1 MPPTFLRRAGL
12 ALTVGLLA
20 VGLTV
25 GASILFADD
34 PSSSTSP
41 PSNEH
46 VALLSAPTVAGQINV
61 LQGHLRRQPKD
72 ATSWSQLGL
81 AYIEQARIGGDPSFY
96 AKAQSVLATARR
108 VQTAEND
115 TALAGLAAL
124 AAARHEFSQALA
136 AADDSL
142 EINPNNPQALAIR
155 VDALTELGRYDEAL
169 AAATHADEIKPGLGT
184 FTRLA
189 YQFEL
194 RGDVVRASKLLSRAL
209 AGASTPADIAYV
221 RVHLGDLARGTGD
234 FALAARHYAAAL
246 AADPTDITATA
257 GLARVSDVKTALTLY
272 AKVVARRPEP
282 QYLIEYGDL
291 LTAAGR
297 RGEAAQQYA
306 VVETW
311 RKLAAANGVRTDLE
325 LALYEADHG
334 SPTRA
339 VATARAEWDRRH
351 SIHVADALGWALH
364 KAGKDREAL
373 GFANQAARTG
383 FRDATFAH
391 HRREILAALG
401 QSR

>member
-1 MPPTFLRRAGL
+1 MLLRRAGL

-25 GASILFADD
+25 GASILFTDD
-34 PSSSTSP
+34 SANLAAQ
-41 PSNEH
+41 PSNDH
-46 VALLSAPTVAGQINV
+46 VALLSALTVAGQIDV
-61 LQGHLRRQPKD
+61 LQGHLRNQPKD
-72 ATSWSQLGL
+72 AASWSQLGL
-81 AYIEQARIGGDPSFY
+81 AYIEQARIAGDPSYY
-96 AKAQSVLATARR
+96 AKADEVLATARR
-108 VQTAEND
+108 VQPTEND
-115 TALAGLAAL
+115 TALAGIAAL

-136 AADDSL
+136 AADKAL
-142 EINPNNPQALAIR
+142 EINANNTQALAIR

-169 AAATHADEIKPGLGT
+169 AAATHADQTKPGLGT

-194 RGDVVRASKLLSRAL
+194 RGDVVGASKLLERAL
-209 AGASTPADIAYV
+209 AAASTPADIAYV
-221 RVHLGDLARGTGD
+221 RVHLGDLARGAGD
-234 FALAARHYAAAL
+234 RAAAARHYDAAL
-246 AADPTDITATA
+246 AADRSDITATA
-257 GLARVSDVKTALTLY
+257 GKARVSDVKTALTLY
-272 AKVVARRPEP
+272 AQVVALRPEP

-291 LTAAGR
+291 LTASGKPA
-297 RGEAAQQYA
+297 EAAQQYA

-339 VATARAEWDRRH
+339 VAMARAEWDRRH

-383 FRDATFAH
+383 FRDATFAL